1 MLTRLI
7 ALSVLLIGNLPLVT
21 GQGEIRFNRKETD
34 EGISRVFVI
43 ASDSK
48 PCEGTDLSSESIAE
62 YAEVALLSQY
72 EILERKHLEMLL
84 QEQRLGM
91 SGLIFEDQA
100 VEAGCLQGSQGIVF
114 CSVGCLSG
122 QTMTKI
128 KLVDCRESLQHWSA
142 VGIDV
147 APSLIV
153 AEALENLQSGRL
165 SNVVLLAGATKTN
178 STEVQFNCGQE
189 YDYHG
194 HAYATVEIGGR
205 CWFAENL
212 QTTTYRN
219 GDAIPQNLSEADWSE
234 TTSGAMAFHVDVPT
248 YGGLYNWHAVDD
260 ARGLCPSDWHIPTDR
275 EWTAMTD
282 VLGGSSIAGDQ
293 MKTDYAWFSGGNGS
307 NSSGFSGLPG
317 GVRNHYGDFYSATIF
332 QENAGYWWSS
342 SPSGS
347 NAWYRAL
354 YSSNEDVYR
363 ETYGGPQ
370 CGFSVRCV
378 RDAE

>member
-1 MLTRLI
+1 M
-7 ALSVLLIGNLPLVT
+7 
-21 GQGEIRFNRKETD
+21 
-34 EGISRVFVI
+34 
-43 ASDSK
+43 
-48 PCEGTDLSSESIAE
+48 SSESIAE

-72 EILERKHLEMLL
+72 EILERKNLEMLL

-142 VGIDV
+142 VGIDA

-212 QTTTYRN
+212 RSKSYEN
-219 GDAIPQNLSEADWSE
+219 GHAIPAGLSDSEWSS
-234 TTSGAMAFHVDVPT
+234 TTSGATTVHGEGSSSCSSWTPDGDACDDKWSLKE
-248 YGGLYNWHAVDD
+248 YGRLYNWYAVDD
-260 ARGLCPSDWHIPTDR
+260 ARGLCPSGWHVPTVE
-275 EWTAMTD
+275 EWTVMTD
-282 VLGGSSIAGDQ
+282 FLGGQSVAGGK
-293 MKTDYAWFSGGNGS
+293 MKATYGWLDGGNGT

-317 GVRNHYGDFYSATIF
+317 GYREYGGPFRVNGF
-332 QENAGYWWSS
+332 NGNWWSS

-347 NAWYRAL
+347 SAWGRGL
-354 YSSNEDVYR
+354 YYNYEDAR
-363 ETYGGPQ
+363 RFDFDPRS
-370 CGFSVRCV
+370 GFSVRCIQ
-378 RDAE
+378 DAE

>member
-1 MLTRLI
+1 MVTRLS
-7 ALSVLLIGNLPLVT
+7 ALSFLLIGHLTMVL
-21 GQGEIRFNRKETD
+21 GQGEIQFNRKAAD
-34 EGISRVFVI
+34 EVISRVFVI

-62 YAEVALLSQY
+62 YAEVALLSEY

-128 KLVDCRESLQHWSA
+128 KLVDCRESIQHWSA
-142 VGIDV
+142 VAIDV
-147 APSLIV
+147 APSLLV
-153 AEALENLQSGRL
+153 AEVIRNLQSGGL
-165 SNVVLLAGATKTN
+165 SNVVQMVESSKTN
-178 STEVQFNCGQE
+178 MAEVEFKCGQGFN
-189 YDYHG
+189 YHG
-194 HAYATVEIGGR
+194 HTYATVEIGRR

-212 QTTTYRN
+212 QTTSYNN
-219 GDAIPQNLSEADWSE
+219 GDTIPQNLSDADWSE
-234 TTSGAMAFHVDVPT
+234 AISGAMAFNVDVPT

-260 ARGLCPSDWHIPTDR
+260 ARGLCPSGWHVPTDG
-275 EWTAMTD
+275 EWIVMTEF
-282 VLGGSSIAGDQ
+282 LGGASVAGVK
-293 MKTDYAWFSGGNGS
+293 MKTTFGWNGGRNGT

-317 GVRNHYGDFYSATIF
+317 GSRFNVGFFSSAGDYGS
-332 QENAGYWWSS
+332 WWSS

-347 NAWYRAL
+347 SAWLRNL
-354 YSSNEDVYR
+354 DYSSEDVGR
-363 ETYGGPQ
+363 LSGNPRN
-370 CGFSVRCV
+370 GFSVRCV